1 MGKSKSKPGKSAVPA
16 KKQKIDDSDSER
28 CSSDDG
34 LLLDAQTTRRETPP
48 SVQDDNSSSAE
59 SDSDE
64 TESSE
69 EDAGN
74 IGTKTG
80 LVVPKINPEIR
91 LKLPK
96 HSKTRDSFIEK
107 RQEWLRQAMSGLGWA
122 MTTLINEPQD
132 MDKCFFME
140 CLYEV
145 GLLISEA
152 MNRQTESRIAC
163 IKAGLDVEKC
173 TILADMTPGEFLF
186 GDNLSEKFK
195 AANAMNCVAEAIR
208 KGSESKQVQPKQAL
222 NSFGQQKRR
231 SFFSQAASS
240 ESRQKS
246 QNRPRIPFRGK
257 QPFFHQQ
264 PNAFY
269 QQPNFQQ
276 MNYQAP
282 NFQQLMKPYQQNQ
295 KKNLAEK

>member
-1 MGKSKSKPGKSAVPA
+1 
-16 KKQKIDDSDSER
+16 
-28 CSSDDG
+28 
-34 LLLDAQTTRRETPP
+34 
-48 SVQDDNSSSAE
+48 
-59 SDSDE
+59 
-64 TESSE
+64 
-69 EDAGN
+69 
-74 IGTKTG
+74 
-80 LVVPKINPEIR
+80 
-91 LKLPK
+91 
-96 HSKTRDSFIEK
+96 
-107 RQEWLRQAMSGLGWA
+107 
-122 MTTLINEPQD
+122 

-140 CLYEV
+140 CLYKV
-145 GLLISEA
+145 GLLISEV
-152 MNRQTESRIAC
+152 MNSQTKSRIAC
-163 IKAGLDVEKC
+163 IKAGLDVEKR
-173 TILADMTPGEFLF
+173 TILADTTPGEFLF

-195 AANAMNCVAEAIR
+195 AANAMNRVAEAIR

-222 NSFGQQKRR
+222 NSFGQQRRR
-231 SFFSQAASS
+231 SFFNQAASA